1 MGPEHRAWVPPAWV
15 AWGAVVAAFAFAAV
29 SLLWATGSTLGL
41 DTLGGTVER
50 LGRARDPALLVA
62 NGVALV
68 LKVAGG
74 VLALALVQPWGRR
87 LPRRPLLALGW
98 AGAAVLVVYGLL
110 QVTSL
115 ALVAAHVVVPDE
127 VLSTRALRWR
137 LLLWE
142 PWFLVWGVLL
152 AGATLRHQRLRPAS

>member
-1 MGPEHRAWVPPAWV
+1 MGPERRAWVPPEWV

-29 SLLWATGSTLGL
+29 SLVWATGSTLGL
-41 DTLGGTVER
+41 DTLGGAVER
-50 LGRARDPALLVA
+50 LGRARDPALLAA

-74 VLALALVQPWGRR
+74 VLGLALVQPWGRR

-115 ALVAAHVVVPDE
+115 VLVAAHAVVPDE
-127 VLSTRALRWR
+127 ALSARALRWR

-142 PWFLVWGVLL
+142 PWFLVWGLLL
-152 AGATLRHQRLRPAS
+152 AGATLRHRRLRPAT

>member
-50 LGRARDPALLVA
+50 LGRARDPALLSA
-62 NGVALV
+62 NAVALV
-68 LKVAGG
+68 LKVLGG

-87 LPRRPLLALGW
+87 LPRRPLLSLGW
-98 AGAAVLVVYGLL
+98 AGAAVLVVYGVL
-110 QVTSL
+110 QVTSV

-127 VLSTRALRWR
+127 VLSARALRWR

>member
-1 MGPEHRAWVPPAWV
+1 MPPAWV
-15 AWGAVVAAFAFAAV
+15 AWGAVVVAFAFAAV

-50 LGRARDPALLVA
+50 LGRARDPALLSA
-62 NGVALV
+62 NAVALV
-68 LKVAGG
+68 LKVLGG

-87 LPRRPLLALGW
+87 LPRRPLLSLGW
-98 AGAAVLVVYGLL
+98 AGAAVLVVYGVL
-110 QVTSL
+110 QVTSV

-127 VLSTRALRWR
+127 VLSARALRWR

-152 AGATLRHQRLRPAS
+152 AGATLRHQRLRPTS